1 MDVFFVVCFFK
12 IIFSLRKHCASF
24 YWQLN
29 NILQTDPSFKIVWL
43 MVLIRLPIGVG

>member
-1 MDVFFVVCFFK
+1 MDVFLLFVFFK
-12 IIFSLRKHCASF
+12 IKFSLRNHCASF

-29 NILQTDPSFKIVWL
+29 NIPQTDPSFKIVWL